1 MFDPPPSF
9 LDEIGRRSETHLPCR
24 PALPLQQAIATYYNT
39 CTPNFTKPS
48 HVVVGTHTRALL
60 FLLHLAA
67 KTFNECAVATQP
79 KLALRMSAATASVDP
94 AADPVAREDPREDPK
109 GDHVIR
115 VCSMRFPSPTE
126 SIDEVTTRSQ
136 PHIVVSE
143 MPELLT
149 HGKWGCA
156 FAVFPNIARSNHQTL
171 CTALRGILL
180 ELQDE
185 LGAYPVPGVQRG
197 ALLAFSPWMLSYAT
211 RYDVLANGL
220 SRYVADSLRKRGIG
234 DAVVSAAARDHRDY
248 VGAAVQFRFECTSA
262 KDAERVRYLVDACLE
277 QAHTSAATKNVVSVS
292 LPLRTFLPNGQA
304 VLAELPESSCCQR
317 AAESR
322 RANAPLR
329 LPSTAEEVAPWV
341 PTADFVEEWCPLV
354 RDCVRKLAE
363 VLG

>member
-24 PALPLQQAIATYYNT
+24 PALSLQQAISTYYNKR
-39 CTPNFTKPS
+39 TPNFTKPG
-48 HVVVGTHTRALL
+48 HVVVCTHTRALL

-79 KLALRMSAATASVDP
+79 KLTLRISAATDP
-94 AADPVAREDPREDPK
+94 PSQQSARRAAAAAAADPSGDTDTR

-115 VCSMRFPSPTE
+115 VCSMRFPSPTDTIE
-126 SIDEVTTRSQ
+126 EVTTRSQ

-143 MPELLT
+143 MPEMLT

-220 SRYVADSLRKRGIG
+220 SWYVADSLRKRGIC
-234 DAVVSAAARDHRDY
+234 DVVVSAAARDRDP
-248 VGAAVQFRFECTSA
+248 VGAAAQFRFECTSA

-277 QAHTSAATKNVVSVS
+277 QAHTSATTKNVVSVS

-304 VLAELPESSCCQR
+304 VLAELPESSLS
-317 AAESR
+317 A
-322 RANAPLR
+322 
-329 LPSTAEEVAPWV
+329 EVAPWA

-354 RDCVRKLAE
+354 RDCIRKLAE